1 MSDIYMDLR
10 VFEGKKKHTPK
21 NKLIDQVEIKDKM
34 TLIEFAKKYFG

>member
-21 NKLIDQVEIKDKM
+21 NKLIDRFEIKDKM
-34 TLIEFAKKYFG
+34 QLKEIMKKYFG